1 MNNTTLL
8 YILCEFISI
17 LFMFLYSYCKKH
29 ESNNNKIFKLSN
41 IFFLI
46 SLTPFIILFFIRG
59 DNVGKDYEQYKNI
72 YIKINKYNIQP
83 YKEWLG
89 NYVYVVILFKF
100 IFKMNYRMFFGIL
113 NSITLVFFYKAIVD
127 NSKMPWLSLTV
138 LFAFCIHLQIFNQF
152 RQMMA
157 VAICLYNYKNIKEK
171 RLIRYM
177 VLGLIA
183 CIMHSSAF
191 IMLPMYFIARR
202 EISGLNIT
210 IYIIAALIISVGW
223 DVIEKILSYT
233 SYGNRYIG
241 SIYDIQASSSKANTI
256 IRIIM
261 LMITLI
267 LSKNTI
273 KKDKNNIILYNLVI
287 ICTLFQLVTL
297 KSYIIARITT
307 YFYVFYVLLI
317 PEVCMHNFKDN
328 SKKIVVLLLL
338 IVLFSYKIIYYRA
351 TAKGMGIE
359 KFYVRTS
366 SFCEDKLNKCLR
378 I

>member
-8 YILCEFISI
+8 YISCEFISI
-17 LFMFLYSYCKKH
+17 LFMFLYSYCRKH
-29 ESNNNKIFKLSN
+29 ESNNSKIFKLSN
-41 IFFLI
+41 LFFLI
-46 SLTPFIILFFIRG
+46 SLTPFIVLFFIRG

-72 YIKINKYNIQP
+72 YIKINKYNLQP

-177 VLGLIA
+177 VLGIVA

-210 IYIIAALIISVGW
+210 IYII
-223 DVIEKILSYT
+223 
-233 SYGNRYIG
+233 
-241 SIYDIQASSSKANTI
+241 TI
-256 IRIIM
+256 I
-261 LMITLI
+261 
-267 LSKNTI
+267 
-273 KKDKNNIILYNLVI
+273 
-287 ICTLFQLVTL
+287 F
-297 KSYIIARITT
+297 
-307 YFYVFYVLLI
+307 
-317 PEVCMHNFKDN
+317 
-328 SKKIVVLLLL
+328 
-338 IVLFSYKIIYYRA
+338 IIYTIA
-351 TAKGMGIE
+351 FKHM
-359 KFYVRTS
+359 
-366 SFCEDKLNKCLR
+366 
-378 I
+378 